1 MNQLLEFVKSFPE
14 SFYWANEKMTEDD
27 MDPDL
32 RLCKG
37 LQLMK
42 QCNFV
47 CFEDVQVNT
56 VGLQGATC
64 TFVGYPTETGV
75 GSMFAQFGNA
85 LAISSS
91 CVDKEAAWQ
100 FVRLF
105 FLPDYQEQLKGS
117 VFPTNLSVFEDM
129 KQEAMSTRYQRNP
142 DGSYAV
148 DEEGKRIEADLGVT
162 LLYGNSYPRHTVT
175 EEETELLDEIIAS
188 TTSILHIDDSLKE
201 IITSGAAPY
210 FADQKSAEEVAKLI
224 QSKANLYVN
233 EQR

>member
-1 MNQLLEFVKSFPE
+1 MVCRYFDADISDWYEKLLK
-14 SFYWANEKMTEDD
+14 ANENMTEDD

-42 QCNFV
+42 QCNFT

-56 VGLQGATC
+56 VGLQGASC

-105 FLPDYQEQLKGS
+105 FMPDYQEQLKGS

-129 KQEAMSTRYQRNP
+129 KQEAMSTE
-142 DGSYAV
+142 S
-148 DEEGKRIEADLGVT
+148 
-162 LLYGNSYPRHTVT
+162 
-175 EEETELLDEIIAS
+175 ELTFSPVLFTYFPS
-188 TTSILHIDDSLKE
+188 TILTTTATAT
-201 IITSGAAPY
+201 ITS
-210 FADQKSAEEVAKLI
+210 DTAE
-224 QSKANLYVN
+224 
-233 EQR
+233 